1 LRKLEAKA
9 GLGDL
14 TNVHAWSDDALF
26 AHSREVARALVV
38 SHGSLEAAQEALKAE
53 GHPSGA
59 EFIAATLAA
68 TSTSEFMGTPLRS
81 DERIRGKRC
90 DG

>member
-1 LRKLEAKA
+1 MSRAVSARLRKLEAKA

-26 AHSREVARALVV
+26 THSREVARALVV
-38 SHGSLEAAQEALKAE
+38 SHGSLEAAQEALRAE

-68 TSTSEFMGTPLRS
+68 TSTREFMSHSAR
-81 DERIRGKRC
+81 
-90 DG
+90 